1 MMIIK
6 IFGNIIIKILIA
18 HNATFDYHFL
28 NSELKYWELPE
39 IPKER
44 FRCTNEIAKKYLN
57 QKE

>member
-1 MMIIK
+1 MLHFI
-6 IFGNIIIKILIA
+6 GNDSYLIA

-39 IPKER
+39 FLKKDLDVL
-44 FRCTNEIAKKYLN
+44 TKLQKKYLN